1 MLDEPGQNA
10 RPARMRSATPRI
22 LLAAFMA
29 FAVASC
35 GSQSEEALEVT
46 IIGDGPP
53 TLADPAAGPPSTP
66 SAVMLANVAQGLV
79 RFDARGQIDPGLAER
94 WNVSDD
100 GLSYIFRLEPA
111 EWPDGRRINA
121 HDVARILNR
130 QLRAASRNPLKDSL
144 GAVSEIVAMTDRV
157 IEVRLRAPRP
167 NLLQLLAQPELAITR
182 EGLGTGPFQPVA
194 GEPEPGAEEAAAGAG
209 AVALVHTIRVIDAK
223 DRTERANLRSA
234 KAAAAIARFKAGD
247 ADLVLGGT
255 FADLPLVQR
264 RDRKLRDALHF
275 DPVAGLFGLAP
286 ARAGGAL
293 ADAKLRGLLNRA
305 IDREALVAALDVPN
319 LVARVTLMQSGLE
332 GGANP
337 IAPDWAALPI
347 TERRAAVLREAGEV
361 IDEDGLQLAI
371 ALPEGPGADVLL
383 ARLTADWQPLG
394 VELVRAGKGVPA
406 DLKLVDQVAPSS
418 SPAWFARAFRC
429 GAAPLCSTDADKLMD
444 SARDAEI
451 AVQRA
456 AMLAEAGRLIDQEVL
471 FLPIAAP
478 IRWSL
483 VADLPGFAENIFAR
497 HPLSGLREKPNRER
511 Q

>member
-10 RPARMRSATPRI
+10 RPARMGSAIPR
-22 LLAAFMA
+22 LLFAAGAALCLAA
-29 FAVASC
+29 C
-35 GSQSEEALEVT
+35 GSRSEEALEVA

-53 TLADPAAGPPSTP
+53 ALADPAAGPLAQP
-66 SAVMLANVAQGLV
+66 SAVMLTNVAQGLV

-100 GLSYIFRLEPA
+100 GLSYIFRLAPA
-111 EWPDGRRINA
+111 QWPDGRRINA
-121 HDVARILNR
+121 HDVARLLNR
-130 QLRAASRNPLKDSL
+130 QLRAASRNPLKDAL

-167 NLLQLLAQPELAITR
+167 NLLQLLAQPEFAITR

-194 GEPEPGAEEAAAGAG
+194 GVTDPGAEEAAPGAG
-209 AVALVHTIRVIDAK
+209 AVALVHTIRIIDAK
-223 DRTERANLRSA
+223 DRTERANLRGA
-234 KAAAAIARFKAGD
+234 KAAAAIARFRAGE

-255 FADLPLVQR
+255 FADLPRVQR

-286 ARAGGAL
+286 ARAGGPL

-337 IAPDWAALPI
+337 VAPDWAALPI
-347 TERRAAVLREAGEV
+347 AERRAAVMREAGEL

-394 VELVRAGKGVPA
+394 IELVRASKGVPA

-429 GAAPLCSTDADKLMD
+429 GSAPLCSADADKLMD

-456 AMLAEAGRLIDQEVL
+456 AMLAEAGRLIDNDVL

-483 VADLPGFAENIFAR
+483 VADLPGFSENIFAR
-497 HPLSGLREKPNRER
+497 HPLSGLREKPSRER

>member
-10 RPARMRSATPRI
+10 RPARMSGPIPRL
-22 LLAAFMA
+22 LLAAGA
-29 FAVASC
+29 ALCLAAC
-35 GSQSEEALEVT
+35 GSRSEQALEVT
-46 IIGDGPP
+46 IIGDSAPA
-53 TLADPAAGPPSTP
+53 LIDPAAGPLSAP
-66 SAVMLANVAQGLV
+66 SAVMLTNAAQGLV
-79 RFDARGQIDPGLAER
+79 RFDALGQIDPGLAER

-100 GLSYIFRLEPA
+100 GLSYIFRLAPGA
-111 EWPDGRRINA
+111 WPDGPRVNA
-121 HDVARILNR
+121 RDVARLLNR

-144 GAVSEIVAMTDRV
+144 GAVSEVIAMTDRV

-182 EGLGTGPFQPVA
+182 EGLGTGPFRPVA
-194 GEPEPGAEEAAAGAG
+194 GEAEPGADEAGPSAG
-209 AVALVHTIRVIDAK
+209 AVALANTITVIDGK
-223 DRTERANLRSA
+223 DRIERANLRNA
-234 KAAAAIARFKAGD
+234 KAAAAIARFKAGE
-247 ADLVLGGT
+247 ADLLLGGT

-286 ARAGGAL
+286 ARAGGPL

-337 IAPDWAALPI
+337 VAPDWSALPI
-347 TERRAAVLREAGEV
+347 AERRAAVMRDASEV
-361 IDEDGLQLAI
+361 IGEDGLQLAI

-429 GAAPLCSTDADKLMD
+429 GVAPLCSTDADKLMD

-456 AMLAEAGRLIDQEVL
+456 AMLAEAGRLIDQDAL

-497 HPLSGLREKPNRER
+497 HPLSGLREKPIRER